1 MKKVLSTSVKVF
13 SVLMLVGFFSGGL
26 VYGQD
31 IPEEEP
37 GFRKVKPPINKE
49 QSSQVGA
56 SSGDASALK
65 PALAPAK
72 ASDTV
77 SPASTAGAISPAQA
91 SDTVSPA
98 STAGSISSEHPKAVS
113 PSVRQQRGGATDIP
127 PDAAGR

>member
-13 SVLMLVGFFSGGL
+13 FVLMLVGFFSGDL
-26 VYGQD
+26 AYGQD
-31 IPEEEP
+31 IPEDEP

-49 QSSQVGA
+49 QSSHGV

-98 STAGSISSEHPKAVS
+98 STAGSISPEHPKAVS
-113 PSVRQQRGGATDIP
+113 PSGRQQQGGATNMP